1 MRKLV
6 FKNGK
11 GRIVFYLP
19 ENLIVK
25 EIIKWV
31 NLLTFQNTIILVITT
46 K

>member
-1 MRKLV
+1 MKKLI

-19 ENLIVK
+19 KDLIIK
-25 EIIKWV
+25 EVIKWV
-31 NLLTFQNTIILVITT
+31 NLSTFQNTTHLAITT

>member
-1 MRKLV
+1 MKKLV

-19 ENLIVK
+19 ENLIIK
-25 EIIKWV
+25 EVIKWV
-31 NLLTFQNTIILVITT
+31 NLSTFQSTIILVITT